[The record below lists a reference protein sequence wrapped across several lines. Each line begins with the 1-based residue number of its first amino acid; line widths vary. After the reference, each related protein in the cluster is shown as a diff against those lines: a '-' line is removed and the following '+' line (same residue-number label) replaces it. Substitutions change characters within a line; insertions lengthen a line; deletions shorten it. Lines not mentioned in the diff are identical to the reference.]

1 LLCRITCFA
10 TISTF
15 SGRVTKL
22 MENIEPDLAV
32 CLIHNPT
39 QPEALF
45 PFLDAL
51 LAQADPVALEII
63 VVAGQPEHPALAR
76 LERAFPEITILEN
89 SGGDQPAKARN
100 HACRLATARYLSF
113 WDENLRPQPG
123 CLAALVRFLDETPDA
138 GLAAPRIVDLQGMVR
153 PSVRSAPTLASILC
167 QHTPLGRLLPAAPL
181 ILKAHLLTEQD
192 HLRAF
197 EAQWLLDTC
206 LVIRQE
212 VAEEIGLL
220 DEGFA
225 AHYADADYCLR
236 AHQAGWHLHYLAEA
250 VAIQNAPPP
259 LAAGNTPRL
268 VGDCTR
274 LLLKKW
280 LRPAQIPG

>member
-1 LLCRITCFA
+1 
-10 TISTF
+10 
-15 SGRVTKL
+15 
-22 MENIEPDLAV
+22 METIEPDLAV
-32 CLIHNPT
+32 CLIHNPAK
-39 QPEALF
+39 PEALF

-63 VVAGQPEHPALAR
+63 VVASQPEHPALAR

-89 SGGDQPAKARN
+89 SGTDHPAKARN

-113 WDENLRPQPG
+113 WAENLRPQPG
-123 CLAALVRFLDETPDA
+123 CLATLIRFLDETPEA
-138 GLAAPRIVDLQGMVR
+138 GLVAPRIVDLQGMVQ
-153 PSVRSAPTLASILC
+153 PSVRSAPTLATILC
-167 QHTPLGRLLPAAPL
+167 QHTPLGRLLPAAPH
-181 ILKAHLLTEQD
+181 ILRKHLLLEQD
-192 HLRAF
+192 HLRSF
-197 EAQWLLDTC
+197 EAQWLLDSC

-212 VAEEIGLL
+212 MAAEIGLL

-250 VAIQNAPPP
+250 VVIQSGPESS
-259 LAAGNTPRL
+259 LAADRPAANNTPRL

-274 LLLKKW
+274 MLLKKW
-280 LRPAQIPG
+280 LRPAQMPG